1 MAASQ
6 HGRVR
11 WWRWRRNPLRRR
23 SDIVEAWVLLASW
36 VVALVGGLLAG
47 LAAADAIKESAER
60 QRAERREVSA
70 VLVED
75 AEDRLPERAP
85 SGYRVWATV
94 RWTAPEGSTH
104 TDEARVPSGTPAGHT
119 VTVWADRNG
128 KIAAEPLTDEETRWH
143 AISGGVLTVSG
154 ASGAVLAVAWV
165 ARQGLERHRMARW
178 AAEWERMNT
187 QKGGKTGSP

>member
-1 MAASQ
+1 MGASL

-23 SDIVEAWVLLASW
+23 SDIAEAWVLLASW
-36 VVALVGGLLAG
+36 VAALAGGLLVG
-47 LAAADAIKESAER
+47 PAAADAIRQSAER
-60 QRAERREVSA
+60 QRTERREVSA

-75 AEDRLPERAP
+75 ADDRLPERAP

-94 RWTAPEGSTH
+94 RWTAPEGSAH

-119 VTVWADRNG
+119 VTVWVDRNS
-128 KIAAEPLTDEETRWH
+128 KIAAEPLTDEETRWR
-143 AISGGVLTVSG
+143 AISVGALIASG
-154 ASGAVLAVAWV
+154 ASGAVLAVGWV

-187 QKGGKTGSP
+187 QRGGKTGSP